1 MHSMFKYVAKKLLNA
16 IIVFLIATICIFA
29 MVKAA
34 GMNPVLATMGGGNL
48 SAEAL
53 SDRMARYGLDKPI
66 LLQYVYWLK
75 NILVGNFGESV
86 KFKVA
91 VSTLIADSAP
101 VTIWLALSSFI
112 SSQIIALLLGIW
124 AAVKRN
130 TIVDHIITVI
140 TLVLFSVP
148 VFFFGMLVILFL
160 TNYMPEISY
169 SGSITTFSGYIERL
183 LPPVLIMASHEIAL
197 VTKVT
202 RSSMIEQLNSDY
214 VLTLKAKGLSRPKI
228 IFKHALKNGIIPVI
242 TISGIQFGA
251 LIVGCV
257 LVENIF
263 SISGLG
269 RLMVQSVSVGDISVI
284 QGISILVIL
293 VFLVVNL
300 LVDTLYALID
310 PRIREQ
316 NGGWKN

>member
-1 MHSMFKYVAKKLLNA
+1 MVKYFTKKIVHA
-16 IIVFLIATICIFA
+16 ILIFLIATICIFA

-34 GMNPVLATMGGGNL
+34 GLNPVLATMSGGNL
-48 SAEAL
+48 SADAL
-53 SDRMARYGLDKPI
+53 ADRMARYGLDQPVV
-66 LLQYVYWLK
+66 LQYLYWLK
-75 NILVGNFGESV
+75 NILMGNFGESV
-86 KFKVA
+86 KYKVA
-91 VSTLIADSAP
+91 VNVLIADNAP
-101 VTIWLALSSFI
+101 ITIWLALCSFI

-124 AAVKRN
+124 AAVKKS
-130 TIVDHIITVI
+130 TIIDHVI
-140 TLVLFSVP
+140 TIFTLLLFSIP
-148 VFFFGMLVILFL
+148 VFFFGMLIILFM
-160 TNYMPEISY
+160 TNYMPDVSY
-169 SGSITTFSGYIERL
+169 SGSIHTFSDYVERL

-214 VLTLKAKGLSRPKI
+214 VLTLKAKGLSNGKI

-263 SISGLG
+263 SLSGLG
-269 RLMVQSVSVGDISVI
+269 RLMVQSVSVGDVSVI

-300 LVDTLYALID
+300 LVDILYVLID
-310 PRIREQ
+310 PRIKEQ
-316 NGGWKN
+316 NGGWKS